1 MEGYRYSHHNYKYGR
16 VWAVCETSC
25 LFTCIT
31 EEEWTPTEE
40 RSQMIHGCCNQLELV
55 FVSWTPVLCQ
65 SLTCQWCKFSRFS
78 FLLFSLPQGGNS
90 RNPLGNSDTYFV
102 ARYKFVFKGEEVQEE
117 QYLKLPSLLAQ
128 RPGTYQKLLLEKH
141 TTPNTAATPWFP

>member
-1 MEGYRYSHHNYKYGR
+1 MAGSELFVKPHVYLLALQKKSGLQVKKDPRWSMDAATSYSLYL
-16 VWAVCETSC
+16 WAGLLS
-25 LFTCIT
+25 
-31 EEEWTPTEE
+31 
-40 RSQMIHGCCNQLELV
+40 
-55 FVSWTPVLCQ
+55 FVSLSHANDVNSPVFLSFCFPSHKVAIQEIPWVTWTRIL
-65 SLTCQWCKFSRFS
+65 
-78 FLLFSLPQGGNS
+78 
-90 RNPLGNSDTYFV
+90 